1 MPQSWWEWFEKR
13 AYGSKLFN
21 TKERIDQKVK
31 RHVSKAGKLT
41 VGSRPTVEIVSKKK
55 GLPLT

>member
-1 MPQSWWEWFEKR
+1 MKKR

-41 VGSRPTVEIVSKKK
+41 VGSRPTVEIVRKKMVYR
-55 GLPLT
+55 